1 MDKKTTV
8 KKNQTYTVIIEDL
21 TYEGMGVAK
30 IDGYPLFIEN
40 ALPGEEMEIQVL
52 KTGKHFGF
60 AKVLSIK
67 QAAENRVD
75 FDDPMLIRTGI
86 APLLHMT
93 YDSQLAFKQQQVENN
108 FKRVG
113 HFDSVNVLPVIGMEE
128 PTHYRNKAQIPVR
141 KMNGELT
148 TGFFRKNTHDL
159 VPMEDFF
166 IQEKEIDE
174 AVKIVRDVMRRF
186 NVKAYNESDNTG
198 NLRHIIVRKGHYS
211 QEMMI
216 VLVTRT
222 SKLFRNKEIVDHI
235 IEKLP
240 NVVSVIQN
248 INPNKTNVILGKES
262 VVLYG
267 KNYITD
273 QLLGKTYRISD
284 HSFYQINTLQAEKLY
299 QTAIDFAELNP
310 TDTVI
315 DAYCGI
321 GTIALSLA
329 ETVNKVYGVEVV
341 PEAIEDAKVNAQL
354 NHVGNTEFVAG
365 KAEEVLNEW
374 KNEGVQADVLIADP
388 PRKGLA
394 SEFVESVIDMAPK
407 KMVYVSCNPATLARD
422 CRLLV
427 DGGYQ
432 LEKVQPVDLF
442 PYTTHVECVVL
453 MSRVEK

>member
-40 ALPGEEMEIQVL
+40 ALPGEEVEIQVL

-284 HSFYQINTLQAEKLY
+284 RSFYQINTLQAEKLY

-354 NHVGNTEFVAG
+354 NHVGNVEFVAG
-365 KAEEVLNEW
+365 KAEEVLDEW
-374 KNEGVQADVLIADP
+374 KKEGVQADVLIVDP

-394 SEFVESVIDMAPK
+394 PEFVESVIDMAPK

-453 MSRVEK
+453 MSLVV

>member
-1 MDKKTTV
+1 MDKQTMV
-8 KKNQTYTVIIEDL
+8 KKNQVYTVTIEDL

-40 ALPGEEMEIQVL
+40 TLPGEEVEIQVL
-52 KTGKHFGF
+52 KVGKHFGF
-60 AKVLSIK
+60 AKVK
-67 QAAENRVD
+67 EMKKRAANRVD
-75 FDDPMLIRTGI
+75 VADLMLIRTGI
-86 APLLHMT
+86 APLAHMT
-93 YDSQLAFKQQQVENN
+93 YAAQLAFKQQQVESN
-108 FKRVG
+108 FHRIGRFETV
-113 HFDSVNVLPVIGMEE
+113 DVLPVIGMDE

-141 KMNGELT
+141 QVNGELA
-148 TGFFRKNTHDL
+148 TGFFRKNSHDL

-174 AVKIVRDVMRRF
+174 AVKVVRDVMRRF
-186 NVKAYNESDNTG
+186 GVKAYNESDNTG

-216 VLVTRT
+216 VLVTRKA
-222 SKLFRNKEIVDHI
+222 KLFRNKEIVEHI
-235 IEKLP
+235 IDQLP
-240 NVVSVIQN
+240 HVVSIIQN
-248 INPNKTNVILGKES
+248 INPDKTNVILGKES

-267 KNYITD
+267 KNHITD
-273 QLLGKTYRISD
+273 QLLGKTYQISD
-284 HSFYQINTLQAEKLY
+284 HSFYQVNSLQAEVLY
-299 QTAIDFAELNP
+299 QTAMDFAELKP
-310 TDTVI
+310 TDVVI

-329 ETVNKVYGVEVV
+329 DQVKQVYGVEVI
-341 PEAIEDAKVNAQL
+341 PQAIEDAKINAEL
-354 NHVGNTEFVAG
+354 NQIHNATFVVG
-365 KAEEVLNEW
+365 KAEDVLVEW
-374 KNEGVQADVLIADP
+374 KKEGVQADVLIVDP

-394 SEFVESVIDMAPK
+394 PEFVEAAIEAAPK
-407 KMVYVSCNPATLARD
+407 KVIYVSCNPATLARD

-442 PYTTHVECVVL
+442 PYTAHVECVAL